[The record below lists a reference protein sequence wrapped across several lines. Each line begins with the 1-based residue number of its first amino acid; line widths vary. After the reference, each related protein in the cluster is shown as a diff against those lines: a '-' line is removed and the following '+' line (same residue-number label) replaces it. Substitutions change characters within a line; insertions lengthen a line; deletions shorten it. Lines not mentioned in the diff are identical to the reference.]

1 MPEQTVV
8 PRPVPMHLWGKDHWS
23 TLAYVAHVAT
33 GAREIDKDK
42 MRTNED
48 RHPHG
53 VGFRQRAFASGPS
66 KEYPTR
72 LRGGT
77 ELLDHDDWDCLEDA
91 VAAGLL
97 TWGTWTVPWVVLTD
111 TGLEAFSQ
119 ILAHENDPACKSW
132 TKAMQGWSPSPENR
146 GLAEN
151 GDAMYMALHGQP

>member
-1 MPEQTVV
+1 MTQTVI
-8 PRPVPMHLWGKDHWS
+8 PRPVPMHLWGRDHWS
-23 TLAYVAHVAT
+23 TLAYAGHVAT

-42 MRTNED
+42 MRTDEE

-53 VGFRQRAFASGPS
+53 TGRHKRMFGSKG

-77 ELLDHDDWDCLEDA
+77 ELQDHDDWDCLEDA

-111 TGLEAFSQ
+111 TGLEAFMQ
-119 ILAHENDPACKSW
+119 IQAHENDPACGSW
-132 TKAMQGWSPSPENR
+132 SKAMEGWSPSGENR
-146 GLAEN
+146 GLADN
-151 GDAMYMALHGQP
+151 GDAMYMALHG